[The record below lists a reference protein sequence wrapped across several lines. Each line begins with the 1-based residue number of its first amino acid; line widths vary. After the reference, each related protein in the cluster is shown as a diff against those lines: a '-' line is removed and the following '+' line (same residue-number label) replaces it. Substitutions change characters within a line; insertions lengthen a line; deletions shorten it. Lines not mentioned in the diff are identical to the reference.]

1 MLNKM
6 VSRGDL
12 ILFLFFR
19 LMGLPMTKLR
29 VLGIQM
35 LNEVIYTY
43 KVIPGVF
50 LSALLLAYTILD

>member
-1 MLNKM
+1 M

-35 LNEVIYTY
+35 LNEVIYMY

-50 LSALLLAYTILD
+50 FFLSVLLLAYTVLD

>member
-35 LNEVIYTY
+35 LNGVIYTY

>member
-1 MLNKM
+1 M

-35 LNEVIYTY
+35 LNEVIYMY

-50 LSALLLAYTILD
+50 FFFLSVLLLAYTVLD